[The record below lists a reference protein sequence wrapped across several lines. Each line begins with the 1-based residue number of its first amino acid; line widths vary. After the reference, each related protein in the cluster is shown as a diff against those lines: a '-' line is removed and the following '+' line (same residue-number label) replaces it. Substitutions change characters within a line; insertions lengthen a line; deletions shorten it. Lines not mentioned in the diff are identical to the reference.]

1 MITDKLIPLGLT
13 FTIIAGAVGCDI
25 ANDKPVEET
34 PVEVEESIETK
45 PRVVRPTKIQSLY
58 LNIELGMEYD
68 KAKKLWDDEELDT
81 YTYVEEHGDKVT
93 TIKVGYKKDKQNRY
107 GDKVNYADVYEFT
120 GEYIEITLWK
130 DETTISTLE
139 YHDVEG
145 GTAEDEEMYPAVKGK
160 CSIDWHYFDSKEE
173 QINYL
178 RSVIPY

>member
-1 MITDKLIPLGLT
+1 MIKDKLIPLGLT

-58 LNIELGMEYD
+58 LNIELGSKFD
-68 KAKKLWDDEELDT
+68 KAKKLWDDEELDSYN
-81 YTYVEEHGDKVT
+81 YTDRRDHLVMK
-93 TIKVGYKKDKQNRY
+93 IGYKKDKRNRY
-107 GDKVNYADVYEFT
+107 GNKDVYKDVYEFT
-120 GEYIEITLWK
+120 GEYVEIMVT
-130 DETTISTLE
+130 DGEIDSIE

-145 GTAEDEEMYPAVKGK
+145 GLALDEEMYPAVRGNKGH
-160 CSIDWHYFDSKEE
+160 DWHYFESKEE

-178 RSVIPY
+178 RGVIPY